1 MIDPMRTIILSF
13 FAVALF
19 AQAPGAGGG
28 KGGPPQPHKNL
39 KILKDEEVRP
49 AMGAFRA
56 GLGVQCTYCHVQ
68 GDFASDENPK
78 KDIARAMI
86 TMNREINSK
95 FLASKTQ
102 ITCFTCHRGEAMP
115 KTVPDAAPAAPKA
128 F

>member
-1 MIDPMRTIILSF
+1 MRTIILSF
-13 FAVALF
+13 FAIALF

-28 KGGPPQPHKNL
+28 KKGGPPEPHKNL
-39 KILKDEEVRP
+39 KILKDDEVRP
-49 AMGAFRA
+49 AMGAFRS

-78 KDIARAMI
+78 KDIARTMI
-86 TMNREINSK
+86 TMNREVNSK
-95 FLASKTQ
+95 FLVTKTQ

>member
-1 MIDPMRTIILSF
+1 MRLTILF
-13 FAVALF
+13 LTAVALF
-19 AQAPGAGGG
+19 AQPPGGGGG

-39 KILKDEEVRP
+39 KILTDEEVRP

-68 GDFASDENPK
+68 GDFASDANPK
-78 KDIARAMI
+78 KDIARGMI
-86 TMNREINSK
+86 VMNREINSK

-102 ITCFTCHRGEAMP
+102 ITCFTCHRAEAIP
-115 KTVPDAAPAAPKA
+115 KTAPDAAAAPPAAPKA